1 MANHKTSFFESYGWR
16 KGMALLYGLG
26 AAVVILGALFKILHL
41 PGANEMLI
49 VGMGVETAIFAVS
62 AFEPI
67 PTELPKHYEWE
78 KVYPSLLS
86 EVEEG
91 VDGSELP
98 PVGTP
103 VKVDTTAASG
113 LNESLKA
120 INQHFSPEIFESLS
134 LSIKGLNS
142 NVTNLSE
149 LADAANATNDYSK
162 KVKEAAGKLD
172 EMNKSYSS
180 TLEAMTSFSNS
191 INDVKAYQ
199 EQVQGIT
206 KNLSSL
212 NAVYELELQ
221 DAQNHLKSINKFYGS
236 LANVMNN
243 LVDTSKETETLRQE
257 VTTLA
262 TNMGALNRIYGAMIN
277 AMATAGKQ

>member
-49 VGMGVETAIFAVS
+49 VGMGVETVIFAVS

-67 PTELPKHYEWE
+67 PAELPKHYEWE

-91 VDGSELP
+91 VDGTELP

-162 KVKEAAGKLD
+162 KVKEAAGKSELWLLKRTYHILALKKY
-172 EMNKSYSS
+172 MH
-180 TLEAMTSFSNS
+180 L
-191 INDVKAYQ
+191 INLIV
-199 EQVQGIT
+199 
-206 KNLSSL
+206 L
-212 NAVYELELQ
+212 
-221 DAQNHLKSINKFYGS
+221 
-236 LANVMNN
+236 
-243 LVDTSKETETLRQE
+243 
-257 VTTLA
+257 
-262 TNMGALNRIYGAMIN
+262 
-277 AMATAGKQ
+277 